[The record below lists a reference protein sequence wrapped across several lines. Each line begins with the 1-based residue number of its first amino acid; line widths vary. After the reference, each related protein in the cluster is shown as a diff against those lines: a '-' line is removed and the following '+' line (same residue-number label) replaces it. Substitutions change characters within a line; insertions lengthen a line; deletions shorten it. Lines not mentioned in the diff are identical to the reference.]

1 MSIVITLPP
10 MRLHVHESGDP
21 AGEPVLAIHGVTG
34 HSRRYDGLAETALAD
49 RRVLAVDLR
58 GHGRSGW
65 EPPWDAATH
74 VTDLI
79 DTLDAAGPTEPIDVV
94 GHSFGG
100 LLALTLLR
108 DHPERVRRLVLLDPA
123 IALPPE
129 ACAERADQVIAFRG
143 WDSPDHAIEQ
153 RALEVAE
160 SGRHAIPAEIAEH
173 VVVGPDG
180 RFRGRFSRPAAV
192 AAWSAMAHPAP
203 LPASVRPVLVI
214 EALHAGYVREDT
226 LLGPLRAILGQH
238 LDHVVLECG
247 HMVYWEALGET
258 ADAIERFWAVG

>member
-1 MSIVITLPP
+1 ML
-10 MRLHVHESGDP
+10 LHVHELGDP
-21 AGEPVLAIHGVTG
+21 TGEPVLAIHGVTG
-34 HSRRYDGLAETALAD
+34 HGRRYAGLAETALSD

-65 EPPWDAATH
+65 EAPWDAATH
-74 VTDLI
+74 VADLSE
-79 DTLDAAGPTEPIDVV
+79 TLDAMGIDEPVDVV

-123 IALPPE
+123 IAIAPE
-129 ACAERADQVIAFRG
+129 VCAERAEQVVAFRG
-143 WDSPDHAIEQ
+143 WDSPEHATAE

-173 VVVGPDG
+173 IEVGPDG

-203 LPASVRPVLVI
+203 IPTTVRPVMVV

-226 LLGPLRAILGQH
+226 LLGPLRGVLDRH

-258 ADAIERFWAVG
+258 SDAIERFWAVG